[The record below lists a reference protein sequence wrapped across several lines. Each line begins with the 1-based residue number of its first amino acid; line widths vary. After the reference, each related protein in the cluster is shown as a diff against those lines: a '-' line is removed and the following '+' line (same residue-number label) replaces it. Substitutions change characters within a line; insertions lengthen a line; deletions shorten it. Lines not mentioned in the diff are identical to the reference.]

1 MFKRFFENFRNPKD
15 NFGGRFML
23 KSMNKGHEK
32 LAKWGRSYI
41 NIDKEYIVL
50 DLGCGG
56 GRNIE
61 YFLTK
66 ANKVYGIDHSEASV
80 KMASEINKEA
90 IESGRCE
97 ISVGDVK
104 SLPFKD
110 ESMDIVTAFETI
122 YFWDDIEE
130 CFKEIYRVLKK
141 GGQFLICNEA
151 SSKKRRDVKKIV
163 DMIGMEVYTPEDL
176 TKMLTELGFCCDYN
190 LDRKK
195 QLVFI
200 AKKYIR

>member
-1 MFKRFFENFRNPKD
+1 MFKSFFENFIYPKD

-32 LAKWGRSYI
+32 LARWGRSYL
-41 NIDKEYIVL
+41 NIDKDYIVL

-66 ANKVYGIDHSEASV
+66 ADKVYGLDHSETSV
-80 KMASEINKEA
+80 KMASEINKKA
-90 IESGRCE
+90 IDTGRCQ
-97 ISVGDVK
+97 ILLGDVK
-104 SLPFKD
+104 TLPLED
-110 ESMDIVTAFETI
+110 QSIDIVTAFETI
-122 YFWDDIEE
+122 YFWNDIER

-141 GGQFLICNEA
+141 EGQFLICNEV
-151 SSKKRRDVKKIV
+151 SSKERRDVKKLLK
-163 DMIGMEVYTPEDL
+163 MINFEIYKPNDL
-176 TKMLTELGFCCDYN
+176 TKMLRELGFTCQYY

-195 QLVFI
+195 QMVLI
-200 AKKYIR
+200 AKK

>member
-1 MFKRFFENFRNPKD
+1 MFKSFFENFRDPKD

-41 NIDKEYIVL
+41 NIDKDYTVL

-66 ANKVYGIDHSEASV
+66 ADKVYGLDHSNTSV
-80 KMASEINKEA
+80 KMASEINKKA
-90 IESGRCE
+90 IDTGRCK
-97 ISVGDVK
+97 ILVGDVK
-104 SLPFKD
+104 NLPFED
-110 ESMDIVTAFETI
+110 ESIDIVTAFETI
-122 YFWDDIEE
+122 YFWNDIER

-141 GGQFLICNEA
+141 EGQFLICNEV
-151 SSKKRRDVKKIV
+151 SSKERRDVKKLLK
-163 DMIGMEVYTPEDL
+163 MINFEIYKPNDL
-176 TKMLTELGFCCDYN
+176 TKILRELGFSCQYY
-190 LDRKK
+190 LDSKK
-195 QLVFI
+195 QMVVI
-200 AKKYIR
+200 AKK

>member
-1 MFKRFFENFRNPKD
+1 MFKSFLENFKNPKD
-15 NFGGRFML
+15 NFGGRFIL

-41 NIDKEYIVL
+41 KIEKEYTVL

-56 GRNIE
+56 GANIE

-66 ANKVYGIDHSEASV
+66 AKKVYGLDHSEASI

-90 IESGRCE
+90 IKAGRCQT
-97 ISVGDVK
+97 SVGDVK

-122 YFWDDIEE
+122 YFWNDIEE

-151 SSKKRRDVKKIV
+151 SSKERRDVRKISNII
-163 DMIGMEVYTPEDL
+163 DMEVYTPDDL
-176 TKMLTELGFCCDYN
+176 SKMLEKLGFKLEYY

-195 QLVFI
+195 KVVFI
-200 AKKYIR
+200 ARK

>member
-1 MFKRFFENFRNPKD
+1 MFKNFLENFRKPKD

-32 LAKWGRSYI
+32 LASWGRSYLEI
-41 NIDKEYIVL
+41 KKEYTVL

-66 ANKVYGIDHSEASV
+66 ANKVYGIDHSETSV

-90 IESGRCE
+90 IESGRCQ

-104 SLPFKD
+104 KLPFEN
-110 ESMDIVTAFETI
+110 ESIDIITAFETI

-130 CFKEIYRVLKK
+130 CFKEIYRLLKN
-141 GGQFLICNEA
+141 GGQFLICNEV
-151 SSKKRRDVKKIV
+151 SSMDRRDVRILAHKIE
-163 DMIGMEVYTPEDL
+163 MQVYTPDDL
-176 TKMLTELGFCCDYN
+176 TKMLTNIGFCCDYH
-190 LDRKK
+190 LDGKK
-195 QLVFI
+195 QLAFI
-200 AKKYIR
+200 GKK

>member
-1 MFKRFFENFRNPKD
+1 MFKSFFENFRKPKD

-23 KSMNKGHEK
+23 RSMNKGHEK

-41 NIDKEYIVL
+41 NIDKDYTVL

-66 ANKVYGIDHSEASV
+66 ADKVYGLDHSNTSV
-80 KMASEINKEA
+80 KMASEINKKA
-90 IESGRCE
+90 IDTGRCK
-97 ISVGDVK
+97 ILLGDVK
-104 SLPFKD
+104 NLPFED
-110 ESMDIVTAFETI
+110 ESIDIVTAFETI
-122 YFWDDIEE
+122 YFWNDIER

-141 GGQFLICNEA
+141 EGQFLICNEV
-151 SSKKRRDVKKIV
+151 SSKERRDVKKLLK
-163 DMIGMEVYTPEDL
+163 MINFEIYKPNDL
-176 TKMLTELGFCCDYN
+176 TKMLRELGFSCQYH

-195 QLVFI
+195 QMVVI
-200 AKKYIR
+200 AKK

>member
-1 MFKRFFENFRNPKD
+1 MFKSFFENFRDPKD

-41 NIDKEYIVL
+41 NIDKEYTVL

-66 ANKVYGIDHSEASV
+66 ADKVYGLDHSETSV
-80 KMASEINKEA
+80 KMASEINKKA
-90 IESGRCE
+90 IDTGRCQ
-97 ISVGDVK
+97 ILLGDVK
-104 SLPFKD
+104 NLPFED
-110 ESMDIVTAFETI
+110 ESIDIVTAFETI
-122 YFWDDIEE
+122 YFWNDIEE
-130 CFKEIYRVLKK
+130 CFREIYRVLKN
-141 GGQFLICNEA
+141 GGQFLICNEV
-151 SSKKRRDVKKIV
+151 SSKERRDVKKLLK
-163 DMIGMEVYTPEDL
+163 MINFEIYKPNDL
-176 TKMLTELGFCCDYN
+176 TKMLRELGFTCQYH

-195 QLVFI
+195 QMVLV
-200 AKKYIR
+200 AKK

>member
-1 MFKRFFENFRNPKD
+1 MFKNFLENFRKPKD

-32 LAKWGRSYI
+32 LASWGRSYLEI
-41 NIDKEYIVL
+41 KKEYTVL

-66 ANKVYGIDHSEASV
+66 ANKVYGIDHSETSV

-90 IESGRCE
+90 IESGRCQ
-97 ISVGDVK
+97 ISVGDVR
-104 SLPFKD
+104 SLPFEN
-110 ESMDIVTAFETI
+110 ESIDIITAFETI

-130 CFKEIYRVLKK
+130 CFKEIYRLLKN
-141 GGQFLICNEA
+141 GGQFLICNEV
-151 SSKKRRDVKKIV
+151 SSMDRRDVRILAHKIE
-163 DMIGMEVYTPEDL
+163 MQVYTPDDL
-176 TKMLTELGFCCDYN
+176 TKMLTNIGFCCDYH
-190 LDRKK
+190 LDGKK
-195 QLVFI
+195 QLAFI
-200 AKKYIR
+200 GKK

>member
-1 MFKRFFENFRNPKD
+1 MFKSFFENFIYPKD

-32 LAKWGRSYI
+32 LARWGRSYL
-41 NIDKEYIVL
+41 NIDKNYTVL

-66 ANKVYGIDHSEASV
+66 ADKVYGLDHSITSV
-80 KMASEINKEA
+80 KMASEINKKA
-90 IESGRCE
+90 IDTGKCK
-97 ISVGDVK
+97 ILVGDVK
-104 SLPFKD
+104 NLPFEE
-110 ESMDIVTAFETI
+110 ESIDIVTAFETI
-122 YFWDDIEE
+122 YFWNDIEK

-141 GGQFLICNEA
+141 EGQFLICNEV
-151 SSKKRRDVKKIV
+151 SSKERRDVKKLLK
-163 DMIGMEVYTPEDL
+163 MINFEIYKPNDL
-176 TKMLTELGFCCDYN
+176 TKMLRELGFSCQYH

-195 QLVFI
+195 QMVVI
-200 AKKYIR
+200 AKK

>member
-1 MFKRFFENFRNPKD
+1 MFKGFLENFKKPKD
-15 NFGGRFML
+15 NFGGRFIL

-32 LAKWGRSYI
+32 LANWGRSYL
-41 NIDKEYIVL
+41 NIEEAYTVL

-66 ANKVYGIDHSEASV
+66 ANKVYGLDHSEASV

-90 IESGRCE
+90 IKSGRCK
-97 ISVGDVK
+97 ILVGDAK

-110 ESMDIVTAFETI
+110 ESMDIITAFETI
-122 YFWDDIEE
+122 YFWNDIEE

-141 GGQFLICNEA
+141 DGKFLICNEA
-151 SSKKRRDVKKIV
+151 SSNKRKDVKRLSNV
-163 DMIGMEVYTPEDL
+163 IGFEVYTPQDL
-176 TKMLTELGFCCDYN
+176 TKMLTDIGLKCEYY
-190 LDRKK
+190 LDKK
-195 QLVFI
+195 EEVLFI
-200 AKKYIR
+200 ATK

>member
-1 MFKRFFENFRNPKD
+1 MFKKFLENFRKPKD

-32 LAKWGRSYI
+32 LASWGRSYLEI
-41 NIDKEYIVL
+41 KKEYTVL

-66 ANKVYGIDHSEASV
+66 ANKVYGIDHSETSV

-90 IESGRCE
+90 IESGRCQ
-97 ISVGDVK
+97 ISVGDVR
-104 SLPFKD
+104 SLPFEN
-110 ESMDIVTAFETI
+110 ESIDIITAFETI

-130 CFKEIYRVLKK
+130 CFKEIYRLLKN
-141 GGQFLICNEA
+141 GGQFLICNEV
-151 SSKKRRDVKKIV
+151 SSMDRRDVRILAHKIE
-163 DMIGMEVYTPEDL
+163 MQVYTPDDL
-176 TKMLTELGFCCDYN
+176 TKMLTDIGFCCDYH
-190 LDRKK
+190 LDGKK
-195 QLVFI
+195 QLAFI
-200 AKKYIR
+200 GKK

>member
-1 MFKRFFENFRNPKD
+1 MFKKFLENFRKPKD

-32 LAKWGRSYI
+32 LASWGRSYLEI
-41 NIDKEYIVL
+41 KKEYTVL

-66 ANKVYGIDHSEASV
+66 ANKVYGIDHSKTSV

-90 IESGRCE
+90 IESGRCQ
-97 ISVGDVK
+97 ISVGDVR
-104 SLPFKD
+104 SLPFEN
-110 ESMDIVTAFETI
+110 ESIDIITAFETI

-130 CFKEIYRVLKK
+130 CFKEIYRLLKN
-141 GGQFLICNEA
+141 GGQFLICNEV
-151 SSKKRRDVKKIV
+151 SSMDRRDVRILAHKIE
-163 DMIGMEVYTPEDL
+163 MQVYTPDDL
-176 TKMLTELGFCCDYN
+176 TKMLTNIGFCCDYH
-190 LDRKK
+190 LDGKK
-195 QLVFI
+195 QLAFI
-200 AKKYIR
+200 GKK

>member
-1 MFKRFFENFRNPKD
+1 MFKKFLENFRKPKD

-32 LAKWGRSYI
+32 LASWGRSYLEI
-41 NIDKEYIVL
+41 KKEYTVL

-66 ANKVYGIDHSEASV
+66 ANKVYGIDHSETSV

-90 IESGRCE
+90 IESGRCQ

-104 SLPFKD
+104 KLPFEN
-110 ESMDIVTAFETI
+110 ESIDIITAFETI

-130 CFKEIYRVLKK
+130 CFKEIYRLLKN
-141 GGQFLICNEA
+141 GGQFLICNEV
-151 SSKKRRDVKKIV
+151 SSMDRRDVRILAHKIE
-163 DMIGMEVYTPEDL
+163 MQVYTPDDL
-176 TKMLTELGFCCDYN
+176 TKMLTDIGFCCDYH
-190 LDRKK
+190 LDGKK
-195 QLVFI
+195 QLAFI
-200 AKKYIR
+200 GKK

>member
-1 MFKRFFENFRNPKD
+1 MFKSFFENFRKPKD

-23 KSMNKGHEK
+23 KSMNRGHEK

-41 NIDKEYIVL
+41 NIDKEYTVL

-66 ANKVYGIDHSEASV
+66 AGKVYGLDHSKTSV
-80 KMASEINKEA
+80 KMASEINKKS
-90 IESGRCE
+90 IKNGRCK
-97 ISVGDVK
+97 ILVGDVK
-104 SLPFKD
+104 NLPFED
-110 ESMDIVTAFETI
+110 ESIDIVTAFETI
-122 YFWDDIEE
+122 YFWNDIEE

-151 SSKKRRDVKKIV
+151 SSKERRDVKKLLK
-163 DMIGMEVYTPEDL
+163 MINFEIYKPNDL
-176 TKMLTELGFCCDYN
+176 KKMLTELGFSCQYH

-195 QLVFI
+195 QMVLV
-200 AKKYIR
+200 AKK